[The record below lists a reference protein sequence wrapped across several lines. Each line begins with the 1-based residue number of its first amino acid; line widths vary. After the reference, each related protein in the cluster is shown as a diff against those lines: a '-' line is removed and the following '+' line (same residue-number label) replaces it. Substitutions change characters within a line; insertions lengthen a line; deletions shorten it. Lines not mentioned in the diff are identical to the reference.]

1 MAKLAAVLSSYL
13 FFFVSCT
20 GTAFIVQEPLKHL
33 GGKYM
38 ANGERADS
46 RVILLASVPN
56 PEKPGTHQV
65 RQVMLGQLDEF
76 KKANPQHSFLLPPGE
91 SRIEDEAVILS
102 TSYKVRSLGPGRVE
116 VETDTFHDTPL
127 GVSLFARYEAT
138 ERDIKPIYTSTS
150 SLIGALIAGVFVAL
164 ALAIIGAVMKLIL
177 RRQATAA

>member
-20 GTAFIVQEPLKHL
+20 GTAFIVQEPLRQL
-33 GGKYM
+33 GGQHM
-38 ANGERADS
+38 GNGGTPDS

-56 PEKPGTHQV
+56 PEKPGTNQV

-91 SRIEDEAVILS
+91 GQVEDVNLS
-102 TSYKVRSLGPGRVE
+102 TSYKVRSLGPGRAE
-116 VETDTFHDTPL
+116 VETDTFHDNPL